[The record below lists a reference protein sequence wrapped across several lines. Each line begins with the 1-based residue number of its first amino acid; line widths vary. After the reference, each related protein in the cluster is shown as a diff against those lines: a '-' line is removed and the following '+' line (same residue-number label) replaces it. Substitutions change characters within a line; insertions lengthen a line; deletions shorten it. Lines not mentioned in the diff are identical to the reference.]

1 MKTLI
6 KEFLNRV
13 YLLNPE
19 LINILK
25 KEDYKDF
32 LSMLEIQKSKPFM
45 LNEDIKKALENKK
58 EFINLNWQD
67 FDKARVLYEKGKEKN
82 IYKTFLNIL
91 NQDFKDIKLD
101 KENKEENNNL
111 NLDETPDYEIQPSL
125 IILKNYI
132 ETDKERKVET
142 FTNYF
147 KQRYNT
153 LKNILI
159 NRQEL
164 QNTISINKLQNKSE
178 HEKIALIGLVNDK
191 NITKKGNLLITLEDP
206 TGSIKVVVNKNRT
219 KLFNESNDIL
229 LDEVIGV
236 SGLNGDKIMFA
247 DNIYFPDIP
256 SNNPLKKGN
265 EDIYAV
271 FTSDLQVGNKLFYE
285 KSFLKFIDWLN
296 LKYGDEKQKKIA
308 RKVKYVFMPGDLVE
322 GVGVYPG
329 QEEDLVIQDI
339 YDQYEKLAE
348 YLTKIR
354 KDIKIIL
361 TPGNHDA
368 VQIAEP
374 QPIIDEK
381 WAPSLHN
388 SPNIY
393 HTTNPSL
400 VNIASTENFPGFN
413 ILIYHGFSFPYIAE
427 NVESIRKAGR
437 IERPDLI
444 MKFQLQ
450 KRHLA
455 PSHGSTLY
463 LPNSKEDPLIID
475 KIPDFFI
482 SGHLHKTMIS
492 NYKGITIANCSAW
505 VGQTEDQQRRGIIP
519 DPCKAILVNLKTRD
533 MKILN
538 FKENE

>member
-1 MKTLI
+1 MKEI
-6 KEFLNRV
+6 VEGFLSRG

-19 LINILK
+19 LAEKLK
-25 KEDYKDF
+25 KIDYKKF
-32 LSMLEIQKSKPFM
+32 LEKISQEKSRPLI
-45 LNEDIKKALENKK
+45 LNYDILTALENKK
-58 EFINLNWQD
+58 DLININWIEFE
-67 FDKARVLYEKGKEKN
+67 KAYALYENGKEKE
-82 IYKTFLNIL
+82 IYKLFLSIL
-91 NQDFKDIKLD
+91 NQRFEKNNLQKSDNAENLEISEINDIKD
-101 KENKEENNNL
+101 N
-111 NLDETPDYEIQPSL
+111 L
-125 IILKNYI
+125 IILKNYNDI
-132 ETDKERKVET
+132 EKERKVET

-147 KQRYNT
+147 KQRYFA

-164 QNTISINKLQNKSE
+164 QNSISINKLQNKSE

-191 NITKKGNLLITLEDP
+191 RTTKNGNLIINLEDP
-206 TGSIKVVVNKNRT
+206 TGLINIVVSKNKPQ
-219 KLFNESNDIL
+219 LFNEANDIL
-229 LDEVIGV
+229 LDEVIGITGT
-236 SGLNGDKIMFA
+236 SGDRIVFVN
-247 DNIYFPDIP
+247 NIYFPDIP
-256 SNNPLKKGN
+256 GSNPIKKFN
-265 EDIYAV
+265 EEVYAL
-271 FTSDLQVGNKLFYE
+271 FTSDIQVGNKLFFE

-296 LKYGDEKQKKIA
+296 LKYGDEKQKEIA
-308 RKVKYVFMPGDLVE
+308 KKVKYLFMPGDLVE

-329 QEEDLVIQDI
+329 QEEDLMIQDI
-339 YDQYEKLAE
+339 YQQYDKLAE
-348 YLTKIR
+348 YLNKIR

-374 QPIIDEK
+374 QPIINEK
-381 WAPSLHN
+381 WAYNLHQ

-400 VNIASTENFPGFN
+400 VNISSTKDFPGFN
-413 ILIYHGFSFPYIAE
+413 VLIYHGFSFPYIAE
-427 NVESIRKAGR
+427 NVDTIRKAGR

-455 PSHGSTLY
+455 PSHSSTLY

-475 KIPDFFI
+475 KVPDFFI
-482 SGHLHKTMIS
+482 SGHLHKTMAS
-492 NYKGITIANCSAW
+492 NYKGITIANCSTW

-519 DPCKAILVNLKTRD
+519 DPCKAILANLKTREV
-533 MKILN
+533 KILN